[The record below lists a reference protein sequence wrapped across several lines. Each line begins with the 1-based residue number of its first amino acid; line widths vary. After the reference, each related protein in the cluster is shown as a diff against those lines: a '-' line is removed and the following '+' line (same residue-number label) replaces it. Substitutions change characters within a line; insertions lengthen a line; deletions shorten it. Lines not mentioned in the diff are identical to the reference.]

1 MACTPLIWGLVDI
14 VIYRPTMTTNTKSA
28 FRAAIHD
35 LVELERI
42 TMLSKEGK
50 NWLIQA
56 LDPFHDTDIPTT
68 GFPDANIGGSIVQ
81 EVKLSIQMS
90 APSTITSGTWDLHMF
105 NASNLTPGTT
115 YQGSFEAGFTA
126 SATEVSNTVG
136 GVVIITG
143 PTGSQLN
150 LTGYP
155 NTAYVNQLSLP
166 VDYLTGSS
174 RIVAMGFEGV
184 NTTSDLYRQ
193 GLVTVYRQPQ
203 PTTQVVNYPLT
214 IGTTASNTNML
225 LLNDAPTSIDQ
236 AMLLEGSRQWKA
248 ADGSYSVVTFS
259 SVDCPARQL
268 SNASGVY
275 LSDTLDVTKAT
286 PCALVEPSG
295 DGTSY
300 YLDNHNLN
308 MSGAYYTGLS
318 LQTTIT
324 VNVVYYVERFPSC
337 FNATLAV
344 LTSPSVPYDP
354 TALEL
359 YARAMTGMPPGVPQ
373 NENCM
378 GEWFSDVIE
387 SIKPAFLGRRML
399 WSVGMG
405 SEGVGN
411 RGGNVVR
418 SRVSRGRGNVPP
430 GQAYSPDVST
440 EGAMPARRRRSRRRR
455 RKAEPKNM

>member
-1 MACTPLIWGLVDI
+1 
-14 VIYRPTMTTNTKSA
+14 MTSKTKST

-81 EVKLSIQMS
+81 EVKLSIQIS
-90 APSTITSGTWDLHMF
+90 VPASVTSGTWDLHAF
-105 NASNLTPGTT
+105 NTSNLIPGSTF
-115 YQGSFEAGFTA
+115 QGDFLAGFTSSST
-126 SATEVSNTVG
+126 SAVTAG

-143 PTGSQLN
+143 PTGAQLN
-150 LTGYP
+150 LSAYP
-155 NTAYVNQLSLP
+155 DTAEVTQLSLP

-174 RIVAMGFEGV
+174 RVVAMGFEGV

-214 IGTTASNTNML
+214 IGTTSSNTNML

-275 LSDTLDVTKAT
+275 LSETLDVTAST
-286 PCALVEPSG
+286 PCALVEPLTVVS
-295 DGTSY
+295 S

-324 VNVVYYVERFPSC
+324 INVVYYIERFPSC

-378 GEWFSDVIE
+378 GEWFSDVVE

-399 WSVGMG
+399 WMS
-405 SEGVGN
+405 N
-411 RGGNVVR
+411 YGGGDNNMSGDKAVR
-418 SRVSRGRGNVPP
+418 SRTYRGRGNVPP
-430 GQAYSPDVST
+430 GQVYSPVLST
-440 EGAMPARRRRSRRRR
+440 DGMQPSRRRR
-455 RKAEPKNM
+455 MRRRRPKNIEPAK